1 METQSQF
8 REGQCVDVLIYQ
20 PEKRRAEW
28 ESGFTVTGI
37 VQAFDSKPYR
47 VSVNDGQRFYAD
59 AAPEC
64 VRAAQAVTP

>member
-1 METQSQF
+1 MESQF
-8 REGQCVDVLIYQ
+8 TKGQAVDVLIYN
-20 PEKRRAEW
+20 PETCKPAW

-47 VSVNDGQRFYAD
+47 VSVNDGRRFYSD

-64 VRAAQAVTP
+64 VRASQGEAA